1 MKPGDMGVYDVP
13 HERVETVDG
22 LGTLVHYEI
31 AYRYSGSE
39 IVWRLGVV
47 LDKNPY
53 NYSPAYYPERHIL
66 RRNIKELD
74 I

>member
-39 IVWRLGVV
+39 IIWRLGVV